1 MTIGEF
7 IQSVEQQMGFTPTAD
22 QHNAISQTTRF
33 LASRSE
39 NTVMIMCGSAGTG
52 KTSLVSALVR
62 TLGKVGKKMVLLAP
76 TGRAAKVLSLYC
88 GRDAFTIH
96 RRIYRERSAASG
108 GGIFNIN
115 ANLHTD
121 TLFIV
126 DEASMIANS
135 GLGDSTFGTG
145 CLLDDLIQY
154 VYSGNGCQLMLVG
167 DTAQLPPV
175 GEEES
180 PALSADILMGYGLTV
195 FSASLNQVVRQA
207 EESGILYNAT
217 MIRALIT
224 HNQITQLPRIHL
236 SAFADISV
244 VPGSELIESLSD
256 SYSHVGTDDTIVITR
271 SNKTARIYNLG
282 IRSTVLDRADSLL
295 STGDRLM
302 IVKNHYPTAD
312 KKKCEERLPFAFIA
326 NGDCCR
332 VVKVRHQREMHGFT
346 FADVWLQFPDY
357 NNYEYYTTVV
367 LDSLT
372 TDTPA
377 LTHQQSEQLYQS
389 VASDYADLS
398 RKADRMQAIRKDPY
412 YNALQIKFAYAI
424 TCHKAQGGQ
433 WAHVYLD
440 QGYMTD
446 DMLTPDYIHWLYTA
460 FTRATQHLYLVN
472 WRNTQIAGSK

>member
-22 QHNAISQTTRF
+22 QHNALSQTTRF
-33 LASRSE
+33 LASRTE
-39 NTVMIMCGSAGTG
+39 RTAMVMCGSAGTG

-62 TLGKVGKKMVLLAP
+62 ALAKAGKKMVLLAP

-96 RRIYRERSAASG
+96 RRIYRERSAAAG

-126 DEASMIANS
+126 DEASMIANNGMGES
-135 GLGDSTFGTG
+135 AFGTG

-154 VYSGNGCQLMLVG
+154 VYSGNGCQLMLAG

-180 PALSADILMGYGLTV
+180 PALSADILAGYGLTV

-217 MIRALIT
+217 MIRAMIT
-224 HNQITQLPRIHL
+224 HDEITQLPQIHL
-236 SAFADISV
+236 TGFADISV
-244 VPGSELIESLSD
+244 VPGSELIESLTD
-256 SYSHVGTDDTIVITR
+256 SYSHVGIDDTIVVTR

-282 IRSTVLDRADSLL
+282 IRSTVLDRADDLL

-312 KKKCEERLPFAFIA
+312 KKMRGAFALRLHSQRRLLPCGQGAPSARNARFHL
-326 NGDCCR
+326 CR
-332 VVKVRHQREMHGFT
+332 CMAPVSR
-346 FADVWLQFPDY
+346 LQ
-357 NNYEYYTTVV
+357 
-367 LDSLT
+367 
-372 TDTPA
+372 
-377 LTHQQSEQLYQS
+377 QL
-389 VASDYADLS
+389 
-398 RKADRMQAIRKDPY
+398 RI
-412 YNALQIKFAYAI
+412 
-424 TCHKAQGGQ
+424 
-433 WAHVYLD
+433 
-440 QGYMTD
+440 
-446 DMLTPDYIHWLYTA
+446 LY
-460 FTRATQHLYLVN
+460 HC
-472 WRNTQIAGSK
+472 SS

>member
-1 MTIGEF
+1 MTIDEF
-7 IQSVEQQMGFTPTAD
+7 IQCVEQQMGFTPTAN
-22 QHNAISQTTRF
+22 QHNAVSQIARF
-33 LASRSE
+33 LACSNER
-39 NTVMIMCGSAGTG
+39 TAMVMCGSAGTG
-52 KTSLVSALVR
+52 KTLLLSALVR
-62 TLGKVGKKMVLLAP
+62 TLGSFGKKMVLLAP
-76 TGRAAKVLSLYC
+76 TGRAAKVLSHYC

-96 RRIYRERSAASG
+96 RRIYRERSVASG
-108 GGIFNIN
+108 GGIFNLN
-115 ANLHTD
+115 NNLHTD

-135 GLGDSTFGTG
+135 GFSESSFGSG

-154 VYSGNGCQLMLVG
+154 VYSSRGCQLMLVG

-175 GEEES
+175 GEDQS
-180 PALSADILMGYGLTV
+180 PALSTDILAGYGLTL

-207 EESGILYNAT
+207 DTSGILYNAT
-217 MIRALIT
+217 MIRSMIT
-224 HNQITQLPRIHL
+224 HDEVTQLPRIRI

-244 VPGSELIESLSD
+244 VPGNEIIEALSN
-256 SYSHVGTDDTIVITR
+256 SYNHAGIDDTIVITR
-271 SNKTARIYNLG
+271 SNKTARIYNMG
-282 IRSTVLDRADSLL
+282 IRSTVLDRGDCLL

-302 IVKNHYPTAD
+302 IVKNHYPN
-312 KKKCEERLPFAFIA
+312 KEQKKCDERLPFAFIA

-357 NNYEYYTTVV
+357 NNYEYYTTVI

-372 TDTPA
+372 TDVPS
-377 LTHQQSEQLYQS
+377 LTREQSDSLYQR
-389 VASDYADLS
+389 VTDDYADLP
-398 RKADRMQAIRKDPY
+398 RKADRMQAIRQDTY
-412 YNALQIKFAYAI
+412 YNALQIKFAYAV

-433 WAHVYLD
+433 WADVYID

-460 FTRATQHLYLVN
+460 FTRATRHLYLVN
-472 WRNTQIAGSK
+472 WRNNQIEEL